1 MMRRMIGLLLVLGVL
16 FQAASIAEETAVE
29 SDGDGFPAEDAAEIT
44 DPEEDI
50 PLTEYDYKELV
61 VGNPNHMDGKF
72 FTGMWGN
79 STTDIDVRTLVNSY
93 YLTVQGY
100 DTGLFRENRQVV
112 SGIAITEDEEGNRTY
127 MFALCDDLQY
137 SDGTPIT
144 AWDYAFSV
152 LFQGAPV
159 IEELGG
165 VPMDL
170 SYLKGFD
177 AYRNG
182 EVPYLAGVRVI
193 NDRVI
198 TFTVDHE
205 YLPYFFELYR
215 LGFLPYPIHE
225 IAPGCK
231 VYDDGNGAYIGNE
244 DKGVS
249 GQVFTKEL
257 LEATVMDPDNGYLS
271 HPTVGS
277 GPYILTGWNGKDATF
292 RINPYF
298 KGDEEGNLPT
308 IPRLRFRLAENETM
322 IDELKEGRFGLLN
335 KVSRSDTILQ
345 GMELTGGQYRQQNY
359 PRIGLTFIMFTPDRP
374 ALQGKSTRQ
383 AIARCLEKEQLV
395 SEYCGGFGM
404 AMDGLMGLG
413 QWMYQIATGS
423 LTYDPELPENPTA
436 EDLQEYDRS
445 AAEWETLNL
454 DGLKHYEADTEE
466 AIRLLEEDGW
476 TLNSK
481 GEPFDRERDDI
492 RCRMTDGQLTGLEL
506 TCAYPE
512 KNVIAEKMEEMFL
525 PNLAKAGIR
534 LTLVPMDMKTLLRAY
549 NDRDIEGI
557 DMIYLGD
564 DFNIEFDPQLFFLPG
579 DAEAPEEDN
588 LAWVHAHLY
597 EKARDMCTTEP
608 RDPLSFIRK
617 WIAFQEELSEYLP
630 MIPVYSNIYFDFY
643 PQELQG
649 YNILKYITW
658 GDAIVASTFEKYVP
672 AE

>member
-1 MMRRMIGLLLVLGVL
+1 MMRRLIGLLLVLGLL
-16 FQAASIAEETAVE
+16 FQAASIAEETDAA
-29 SDGDGFPAEDAAEIT
+29 SGGDSLPAEDAAEIM

-79 STTDIDVRTLVNSY
+79 STSDIDVRTLVNSY

-159 IEELGG
+159 IGELGG
-165 VPMDL
+165 IPMDL
-170 SYLKGFD
+170 SYLKGFN

-198 TFTVDHE
+198 TFIVDHE

-225 IAPGCK
+225 IAPGCR
-231 VYDDGNGAYIGNE
+231 VYDDGNGVYIGNE

-249 GQVFTKEL
+249 EQIFTKEL

-298 KGDEEGNLPT
+298 KGDEEGNLPA
-308 IPRLRFRLAENETM
+308 IPRLRFRLADDDTM
-322 IDELKEGRFGLLN
+322 ISELQEGKFGLLN
-335 KVSRSDTILQ
+335 KVSRRDTIEQ
-345 GMELTGGQYRQQNY
+345 GIQLTGGQYQQQNY

-374 ALQGKSTRQ
+374 ALQGKATRQ
-383 AIARCLEKEQLV
+383 AIAWCMEKESLV
-395 SEYCGGFGM
+395 SEYCGSFGM

-413 QWMYQIATGS
+413 QWMYQVAAGS

-436 EDLQEYDRS
+436 EELKEYDRTV
-445 AAEWETLNL
+445 AEWETLNL
-454 DGLKHYEADTEE
+454 DGLKHYEEDTDE

-476 TLNSK
+476 ILNSR

-492 RCRMTDGQLTGLEL
+492 RYRMTDGQLTGLDL

-512 KNVIAEKMEEMFL
+512 KNLIAEKMEELFL

-534 LTLVPMDMKTLLRAY
+534 LKLVPMDMKTLLRAY

-557 DMIYLGD
+557 DMFYLGD
-564 DFNIEFDPQLFFLPG
+564 DFNIEFDPQLLFLPG
-579 DAEAPEEDN
+579 DTEAPEKDN
-588 LAWVHAHLY
+588 LAWVHARLY
-597 EKARDMCTTEP
+597 EMARDMCATEP

-658 GDAIVASTFEKYVP
+658 GDAIVPSTFGKYIP